1 MELIFAKITNFVVE
15 HFKNLIKFGSN
26 QKNLKFSFL
35 VLIMP
40 LIIPLCLSAQTYEV
54 SGSVKDR
61 NNEAVGFANV
71 LLLQISDSAVVQGAS
86 TDELGRFVISNV
98 QPKTYFLKA
107 SYIGSASNL
116 IAIDVKQNTTI
127 GTIIIEESSFD
138 LDGVEVIAKKPTVV
152 RKSDRLV
159 FNVENTIASLGNSWD
174 VLRKTP
180 GVIMVNDQLR
190 IRNQTPTVYLNNRK
204 VQLTNSE
211 IKNLL
216 EGVSGVNIKSVEV
229 IMNPPA
235 SYDAEGGPILNII
248 TSKNITPGYKG
259 SINGDFI
266 QSIYPKYSFGTSH
279 YFKTEKLS
287 VFANYSISPRKEYKD
302 NNGHINFIDNNTVFA
317 RWQTDFNRTTRSAAQ
332 NANLIMDYAIDDN
345 NSLNITTNLAV
356 SPNKTFDNK
365 SETFMRNAQNVLDS
379 TFISTGNL
387 NNDQSNLAI
396 DLNYIHKFKKEGSSL
411 SLNAHYTDYDVDQN
425 QRVSSDYFNS
435 SNSFIRNFS
444 FLTNSDQSIEIYTGQ
459 ADYAASFWGLSFE
472 SGGKFSNINSR
483 SGIDYFDVVGN
494 NQTRNGSLSDIYDY
508 DERVLAGYVTM
519 VQNWD
524 KFSLKAGLRGEQTN
538 VEGKSFSVA
547 ETNTQDYF
555 ELFPSLYLLFTQSDN
570 HSFSFD
576 YGRKLSRPKYQDLNP
591 FLYFLNENNFNQGNP
606 NLRPNFSH
614 NFNFNYTYKG
624 EYFLDLYYRD
634 NGAFIST
641 LSFQNNQNQTVREVR
656 QNALESTSYGLDF
669 TYIKSITDNWFLIAI
684 SSLFHEDETF
694 LAVESGNIPVTNEV
708 EGVFLWLGNNLIL
721 SKDGTFTAELGLN
734 YISKFLLGSYVISET
749 TNLTFGLRKTL
760 WNNRATISLSSEDI
774 LGKANGTRVSS
785 YLNQDNSY
793 LPRPETQLIRFGF
806 TYNFGNFGLRESK
819 RTIDKMERDR
829 LDTN

>member
-1 MELIFAKITNFVVE
+1 M
-15 HFKNLIKFGSN
+15 
-26 QKNLKFSFL
+26 KFSFL

-40 LIIPLCLSAQTYEV
+40 LIMPLCLSAQTYEV
-54 SGSVKDR
+54 SGAVKDR

-86 TDELGRFVISNV
+86 SDEIGRFVISNV

-107 SYIGSASNL
+107 SYIGSASTL
-116 IAIDVKQNTTI
+116 IAVDVKENIAI
-127 GTIIIEESSFD
+127 GSIIIEDSSFD
-138 LDGVEVIAKKPTVV
+138 LDEVEVILKKPTVV
-152 RKSDRLV
+152 RKPDRLV

-180 GVIMVNDQLR
+180 GVIMVNDQLK

-216 EGVSGVNIKSVEV
+216 EGLSGTNIKSVEV

-259 SINGDFI
+259 SINGDYI
-266 QSIYPKYSFGTSH
+266 QAIYPKYSFGTSH

-302 NNGHINFIDNNTVFA
+302 NNGYINFIDDNAVFA
-317 RWQTDFNRTTRSAAQ
+317 KWQTDFNRTTKSAAQ
-332 NANLIMDYAIDDN
+332 NANLVLDYSIDDR
-345 NSLNITTNLAV
+345 NSLNLTSNLAV
-356 SPNKTFDNK
+356 SPNKTFDNI
-365 SETFMRNAQNVLDS
+365 SENFMRNAQNVLDS
-379 TFISTGNL
+379 TYISTSNL
-387 NNDQSNLAI
+387 NNDQSNLAL
-396 DLNYIHKFKKEGSSL
+396 DLNYVHKFKKEGSSL

-425 QRVSSDYFNS
+425 QTVSSDYFDS

-444 FLTNSDQSIEIYTGQ
+444 FLTNSFQGIKIYTGQ
-459 ADYAASFWGLSFE
+459 ADYAANFGSLAFE
-472 SGGKFSNINSR
+472 SGGKYSNINSR

-494 NQTRNGSLSDIYDY
+494 TQTKNGAFSDIYDY
-508 DERVLAGYVTM
+508 DETVIAGYVNM
-519 VQNWD
+519 VQKWE
-524 KFSLKAGLRGEQTN
+524 KFSLKAGIRGEQTN
-538 VEGKSFSVA
+538 VVGKSFSIV

-555 ELFPSLYLLFTQSDN
+555 ELFPSLYLLYTQSEN

-606 NLRPNFSH
+606 NLKPNFSH
-614 NFNFNYTYKG
+614 KFNFNYTYKG

-634 NGAFIST
+634 NGAYIST
-641 LSFQNNQNQTVREVR
+641 LSFQDNQNQTLREVR

-669 TYIKSITDNWFLIAI
+669 TYIKSITNNWFLIAI

-694 LAVESGNIPVTNEV
+694 LALESGNMQVTNEV
-708 EGVFLWLGNNLIL
+708 EGVFLWFGNNLTL
-721 SKDGTFTAELGLN
+721 SKDGTFTGELGLN

-760 WNNRATISLSSEDI
+760 WNNRATLSLSFEDI
-774 LGKANGTRVSS
+774 LGKANGTKTST

-793 LPRPETQLIRFGF
+793 LPKPETQLIRLGF
-806 TYNFGNFGLRESK
+806 TYNFGNFGLKESK
-819 RTIDKMERDR
+819 RSIDKIERDR
-829 LDTN
+829 LDAN